1 MPLSNVGMV
10 TTTLAEPANI
20 RPQDKR
26 LTKKNNTE
34 ILNS

>member
-26 LTKKNNTE
+26 LTKKKK
-34 ILNS
+34 ILKY